1 MTKTELTLTISGL
14 ILTFIGI
21 LIASYSFIEP
31 QIKMVNAIPK
41 KVDTIAFVPLPDG
54 RIASKMGIIIEF
66 ENKSLKPGFIKNLN
80 IVADGIDPKDYE
92 TEILFLDKSKIGRFS
107 KKDIQIKIR
116 IIYKNL
122 STLKKSDSFQM
133 CFYDNLDNQIQMEK
147 SDTVAWL
154 KIGFQASE
162 RPFN

>member
-1 MTKTELTLTISGL
+1 MTKTLKYTFWGL
-14 ILTFIGI
+14 ALAFIGI
-21 LIASYSFIEP
+21 LIAIYPLIEP
-31 QIKMVNAIPK
+31 KIKMANAVPK
-41 KVDTIAFVPLPDG
+41 KVDTIAFVPLSDG
-54 RIASKMGIIIEF
+54 RIAAKMGIIIEF
-66 ENKSLKPGFIKNLN
+66 VNQSIKPGFIKNID

-92 TEILFLDKSKIGRFS
+92 TEILFIDKSKIGRFS

-122 STLKKSDSFQM
+122 STMKKSDSFQL
-133 CFYDNLDNQIQMEK
+133 CFYDNIDNQIQMEK

-154 KIGFQASE
+154 KIGFQVSE